1 MSVSATQNL
10 GDIGASDIGM
20 NNIFGLNG
28 HHALITGG
36 SSGLGLDIARCF
48 IAAGARVTITGTDE
62 AKLDA
67 AAATL
72 GGDTAGFACDVTR
85 LDEADAFADMIA
97 DKRGRVSILVNNA
110 GRTVKNPLD
119 AMTAEQFQSVIDI
132 HVSGAFACSR
142 AFIGQIE
149 ASGNG
154 SILFT
159 ASMSSFLGIPNV
171 IGYSAAKAAH
181 VGMVRAL
188 ATELAPRGVR
198 VNGVAPGWIDT
209 PLFRGATANDPARRA
224 KIDARIPM
232 KRLGE
237 GADIGWAMTYLASQA
252 ANYVTGHILVVDGG
266 ALHGF

>member
-1 MSVSATQNL
+1 MWLPADETLKDV
-10 GDIGASDIGM
+10 
-20 NNIFGLNG
+20 FGLAG

-48 IAAGARVTITGTDE
+48 LSAGARVTITGTDA
-62 AKLDA
+62 AKLDQA
-67 AAATL
+67 AAEL
-72 GGDTAGFACDVTR
+72 GENAAGFVCDVTK
-85 LDEADAFADMIA
+85 LDEANDFAGLVQ
-97 DKRGRVSILVNNA
+97 DKRGTVSILVNNA
-110 GRTVKNPLD
+110 GRTVKQPLD
-119 AMTAEQFQSVIDI
+119 VMTPEEFQDVLNI

-142 AFIGQIE
+142 AFVKQIE

-209 PLFRGATANDPARRA
+209 PLFRKATSSDPARRV
-224 KIDARIPM
+224 KIDGRIPM
-232 KRLGE
+232 KRLGS
-237 GADIGWAMTYLASQA
+237 GADIGWAMTYLASRA
-252 ANYVTGHILVVDGG
+252 AGYVTGHILVVDGG

>member
-1 MSVSATQNL
+1 MIEGREVPVQDIVNSV
-10 GDIGASDIGM
+10 
-20 NNIFGLNG
+20 FGLAG
-28 HHALITGG
+28 HHALVTGG
-36 SSGLGLDIARCF
+36 SSGLGFDIARCF
-48 IAAGARVTITGTDE
+48 LAAGARVTITGTDR
-62 AKLDA
+62 AKLDSA
-67 AAATL
+67 VTEL
-72 GGDTAGFACDVTR
+72 GENAAGFVCDVTQ
-85 LDEADAFADMIA
+85 LDAADDFAGRVA
-97 DKRGRVSILVNNA
+97 SERGAVSILVNNA

-119 AMTAEQFQSVIDI
+119 AMTVEDFQAVLNI

-142 AFIGQIE
+142 AFVKQIE

-209 PLFRGATANDPARRA
+209 PLFRKATASDPARRA
-224 KIDARIPM
+224 KIDGRIPM
-232 KRLGE
+232 GRLGQ
-237 GADIGWAMTYLASQA
+237 GADIGWAMTYLASPA

>member
-1 MSVSATQNL
+1 MQLPGYDTMKDV
-10 GDIGASDIGM
+10 
-20 NNIFGLNG
+20 FGLAG

-36 SSGLGLDIARCF
+36 SSGLGLDVARCF
-48 IAAGARVTITGTDE
+48 LAAGARVTITGTDGSKLDQAVRE
-62 AKLDA
+62 LGENAAGFICDVTQLDA
-67 AAATL
+67 AN
-72 GGDTAGFACDVTR
+72 DFAGMV
-85 LDEADAFADMIA
+85 EE
-97 DKRGRVSILVNNA
+97 KRGAVSILVNNA
-110 GRTVKNPLD
+110 GRTVKQSLD
-119 AMTAEQFQSVIDI
+119 AMSPEDFQAVLNI

-142 AFIGQIE
+142 AFVKQIE
-149 ASGNG
+149 ASGKG

-209 PLFRGATANDPARRA
+209 PLFRKATASDPARRA
-224 KIDARIPM
+224 KIDGRIPM
-232 KRLGE
+232 KRLGS
-237 GADIGWAMTYLASQA
+237 GADIGWAMTYLASRA
-252 ANYVTGHILVVDGG
+252 AGYVTGHILVVDGG